1 MKVSKTQFM
10 NLIRCDRYAALN
22 EIYHDKSDA
31 VVSFSDDV
39 SLEYLMS
46 LENKQSKNAIMDSMF
61 DDDLDLFN
69 EDNVQLDMM
78 MPYYNKLEE
87 LSGHA
92 IENKFSGNIFYDLDT
107 YNQKSFGYLKDGFTF
122 YCFLDGYQEDDDV
135 IRIFETKA
143 TTSSKFSGK
152 NFSYNDNKEKKD
164 FFVELP
170 SGIYIPAED
179 VSEVNKDYYKKEK
192 QLMDPYNPR
201 GKYVYDLA
209 YQRFVF
215 ENTYKTTKKVEYYL
229 VILNNDYVYDGRLD
243 SDGNII
249 YDDSIVRFY
258 NLTTVT
264 KKIVEKIELD
274 SQLVIDRINQMDA
287 RPTKLGKYCERGKT
301 TQCPFYDLCYKDF
314 PKTNSIFAY
323 KERHHGFKD
332 ENGVKHDLY
341 DLINTGHLSVLDVPK
356 SYLNRPKNVIQRN
369 VVETKKPYF
378 NVNKIRAGIGLLR
391 YPIYHLDF
399 ESFNPPLPR
408 FKGEKAYTQSLFQYS
423 VHVEKEPGVCDFDK
437 DHFEYLSKNHHDN
450 RLELLESLLDVIKDD
465 GGSVLVYNVSFE
477 RSRLRELQEYFPQY
491 FNELEN
497 IIERLFDLQHI
508 VESNGKLYE
517 ELGFSKEEAGMFNF
531 YDERLNGSF
540 SIKYVLPIFSNLRYE
555 NLEVSNGMEAM
566 SVYANYNQMNEFQL
580 NEAYTNLVN
589 YCKQDT
595 WAMVEILN
603 ELRSL

>member
-1 MKVSKTQFM
+1 MKVSKTQFI
-10 NLIRCDRYAALN
+10 NIIRCDRYAALN

-39 SLEYLMS
+39 SLEDLMS
-46 LENKQSKNAIMDSMF
+46 FENKQFKNSIIDSMF
-61 DDDLDLFN
+61 DEELDLFN

-78 MPYYNKLEE
+78 MPYYNKLEQ

-92 IENKFSGNIFYDLDT
+92 IENKFKGNIIYDLDT

-122 YCFLDGYQEDDDV
+122 YCFLDGYQEDEEV

-143 TTSSKFSGK
+143 TTSSKFTGK
-152 NFSYNDNKEKKD
+152 IFSYNENKEKKD

-170 SGIYIPAED
+170 SGIFVPAED
-179 VSEVNKDYYKKEK
+179 ITDVPSDYYKKEK
-192 QLMDPYNPR
+192 QLMDPYNSR

-215 ENTYKTTKKVEYYL
+215 ENTYKTNKKVEYYL
-229 VILNNDYVYDGRLD
+229 VILNNDYIYDGKTDRE
-243 SDGNII
+243 GNPI
-249 YDDSIVRFY
+249 YNDSIVRFY
-258 NLTTVT
+258 NLTSVT
-264 KKIVEKIELD
+264 KKIVDIINLD
-274 SQLVIDRINQMDA
+274 SDLVINRVNQMDA

-301 TQCPFYDLCYKDF
+301 TQCPFYELCYKDF
-314 PKTNSIFAY
+314 PKQNSIFAY
-323 KERHHGFKD
+323 KGRHHGFKD
-332 ENGVKHDLY
+332 ENGVKHELF

-356 SYLNRPKNVIQRN
+356 SYLNRYANVIQRQ
-369 VVETKKPYF
+369 VVETKEPYY
-378 NVNKIRAGIGLLR
+378 NYKKIKAGIGLLN

-408 FKGEKAYTQSLFQYS
+408 FKGEKPYTQSLFQYS
-423 VHVEKEPGVCDFDK
+423 VHVESEAGACDFDK
-437 DHFEYLSKNHHDN
+437 DHYEYLSKNHQDN
-450 RLELLESLLDVIKDD
+450 RLELLESLLKVIKND

-477 RSRLRELQEYFPQY
+477 RSRLRELQGYFPQY
-491 FNELEN
+491 YDQLEN

-508 VESNGKLYE
+508 VESNSKLYE
-517 ELGFSKEEAGMFNF
+517 KLGFTKEEASMFNF

-540 SIKYVLPIFSNLRYE
+540 SIKYVLPIFSNLSYAS
-555 NLEVSNGMEAM
+555 LEVSNGMEAM
-566 SVYANYNQMNEFQL
+566 SVYASYNDMNEFQL
-580 NEAYTNLVN
+580 KEAYTNLIN

-603 ELRSL
+603 KLRNL